1 MRIPV
6 VKCLGVSAMIVLL
19 FVFGAA
25 STQGVSYLVG
35 LGYSAVNATLITVLA
50 GFGVLWVL
58 TGVLQR
64 VLFL

>member
-6 VKCLGVSAMIVLL
+6 VKCLGVTAMIVLL
-19 FVFGAA
+19 FVFGVA
-25 STQGVSYLVG
+25 STQGVTFLVG
-35 LGYSAVNATLITVLA
+35 AGFSAVNATLITVLV
-50 GFGVLWVL
+50 GFGVLWIL